1 MVSYT
6 IRITDDNFQY
16 LDAMCKKHNTNM
28 NLLMTDIVRIIK
40 SNEAFLFN
48 DSSSNILDASNLVEL
63 FSKRIV
69 KENNRILGF
78 YLRNEK
84 VVKSMHRDML
94 YFLDYNQKDKLKAHP
109 FWVEYDQ
116 ILELFFK
123 YVYKKYEFKS
133 EKDLIDD
140 MKKYLTINEVEDFV
154 YSLNRT
160 RNRDLSIIK

>member
-48 DSSSNILDASNLVEL
+48 DSASNILDVSNMVEI
-63 FSKRIV
+63 FAKRIV

-94 YFLDYNQKDKLKAHP
+94 YFLDYKEKDKLKEHP